1 MTYVIPI
8 DVQPGTIGLVNISG
22 EVGKLIHFGQWLNS
36 HPLDRW
42 FDPENYPQIEHAFV
56 LLPDR
61 MLIEAEPGGARVVSI
76 DEYTNVDVFWCT
88 SIAATL
94 TIEELAAVAHVAAGF
109 KGEGYSFLGYAE
121 LFARRLHLPVSLLRD
136 EVANTGHVI
145 CSQLAAVAYRDQ
157 GHDLFPGVW
166 RDLVAPYDLWAL
178 EMSLRYKEV

>member
-1 MTYVIPI
+1 MTYVIPA

-42 FDPENYPQIEHAFV
+42 LSPESYPQIEHAFV

-76 DEYTNVDVFWCT
+76 DKYTSVDVFWCT
-88 SIAATL
+88 AIAARL
-94 TIEELAAVAHVAAGF
+94 TADELAAVAHTAAWF
-109 KGEGYSFLGYAE
+109 EHTPYSFLGYAE
-121 LFARRLHLPVSLLRD
+121 LFARRLHMPVGLLRD
-136 EVANTGHVI
+136 DLTASDHVI
-145 CSQLAAVAYRDQ
+145 CSQLAALSYRDQ

-166 RDLVAPYDLWAL
+166 RDLVAPYDLWSL
-178 EMSLRYKEV
+178 EMSLRG